1 MPTMLRTDPKFQK
14 MVDKIFGRK
23 PLKHSEN
30 PDLDK
35 QSDREKKLT
44 YEETIRVR

>member
-14 MVDKIFGRK
+14 IVDQIFGRK
-23 PLKHSEN
+23 PIKHSEH
-30 PDLDK
+30 PDIDK
-35 QSDREKKLT
+35 KSEREKKLT

>member
-1 MPTMLRTDPKFQK
+1 MPIMLRTDPKFQK

-23 PLKHSEN
+23 PIKHSEH
-30 PDLDK
+30 PDLDNK
-35 QSDREKKLT
+35 STKEKKLT